1 MPALPSIYYA
11 SLLLLL
17 LISCRSEKVAF
28 QFRPTQPL
36 SARADTT
43 RHADLAAARVTAPKA
58 PQPAML
64 PFRSIKQSASARSK
78 PTQLYRVIT
87 RSAQRALLYKAGTRK
102 MSKGTI
108 LLRQPSASR
117 VLEMRKAA
125 TLGQVLFLVGS
136 LLIPA
141 GLVIGII
148 IGGSAGFNVG
158 AIIFA
163 VGFLMAGAAYGGIK

>member
-1 MPALPSIYYA
+1 MPSLSPAYRL

-17 LISCRSEKVAF
+17 LAGCRSEKVAF
-28 QFRPTQPL
+28 QFRPAQPL
-36 SARADTT
+36 SVQMDTT
-43 RHADLAAARVTAPKA
+43 RHADLAAARVTALKA

-78 PTQLYRVIT
+78 LTQLYRVIT
-87 RSAQRALLYKAGTRK
+87 RSAQRALPYKAGTRK
-102 MSKGTI
+102 MSKGTV
-108 LLRQPSASR
+108 LLRQPPASR
-117 VLEMRKAA
+117 VFEMREAA

-136 LLIPA
+136 LLVPA
-141 GLVIGII
+141 GIIIGII